1 MAYGDYL
8 PCSECDCKLIYDGD
22 RNLRDWLEERYGDPS
37 ASDYTVNMVCPDC
50 LNKIRDEL
58 EQCKK
63 DRMLLHSVVE
73 ERVKRT
79 GDCWDQLEA
88 AKQAHS
94 EKQDMC
100 LDCERELL
108 ACQKDTDTWCQ
119 KAIELGLEASE
130 LGKQRD
136 ELLDAAIMAV
146 EMIETNAHERR
157 HVRFKLKDAIAKVGK
172 ETK

>member
-1 MAYGDYL
+1 MMNSVVLDQIVRQQEEIE
-8 PCSECDCKLIYDGD
+8 S
-22 RNLRDWLEERYGDPS
+22 LRAELEAARLFHERENQAEEIES
-37 ASDYTVNMVCPDC
+37 LRA
-50 LNKIRDEL
+50 EL

-63 DRMLLHSVVE
+63 DRLLLHSVVE

-79 GDCWDQLEA
+79 GDCWDQLA
-88 AKQAHS
+88 
-94 EKQDMC
+94 
-100 LDCERELL
+100 
-108 ACQKDTDTWCQ
+108 ACQKDTDIWSQ

>member
-1 MAYGDYL
+1 MMNSVVLDQIVRQQEEIE
-8 PCSECDCKLIYDGD
+8 S
-22 RNLRDWLEERYGDPS
+22 LRAELEAARLFHERENQAEEIES
-37 ASDYTVNMVCPDC
+37 LRA
-50 LNKIRDEL
+50 EL

-63 DRMLLHSVVE
+63 DRLLLHSVVE

-79 GDCWDQLEA
+79 GDCWDQLA
-88 AKQAHS
+88 
-94 EKQDMC
+94 
-100 LDCERELL
+100 
-108 ACQKDTDTWCQ
+108 ACQKDPDIWSQ